1 MSDSEGGSLTHP
13 SLGRPRP
20 QLLQLNDR
28 FSFGSSGRASVGYD
42 RIAMASKKSF
52 EELGR
57 VDSPGIVGEFV
68 AFMRENRKW
77 WLAPVLGM
85 LLLIGVLIVLGG
97 TGAAPFIYT
106 LF

>member
-1 MSDSEGGSLTHP
+1 
-13 SLGRPRP
+13 
-20 QLLQLNDR
+20 
-28 FSFGSSGRASVGYD
+28 
-42 RIAMASKKSF
+42 MADKKF
-52 EELGR
+52 QDL
-57 VDSPGIVGEFV
+57 DPGQDQGLFAEFA
-68 AFMRENRKW
+68 AFMSENRKW

>member
-1 MSDSEGGSLTHP
+1 MS
-13 SLGRPRP
+13 
-20 QLLQLNDR
+20 
-28 FSFGSSGRASVGYD
+28 
-42 RIAMASKKSF
+42 SKKSF
-52 EELGR
+52 EDAGR
-57 VDSPGIVGEFV
+57 EESPGIFAEFI

-85 LLLIGVLIVLGG
+85 LLLIGLLIVLGG

>member
-1 MSDSEGGSLTHP
+1 MSDKKFADLDHSESQG
-13 SLGRPRP
+13 
-20 QLLQLNDR
+20 LL
-28 FSFGSSGRASVGYD
+28 
-42 RIAMASKKSF
+42 
-52 EELGR
+52 
-57 VDSPGIVGEFV
+57 GEFV
-68 AFMRENRKW
+68 AFLRENRKW